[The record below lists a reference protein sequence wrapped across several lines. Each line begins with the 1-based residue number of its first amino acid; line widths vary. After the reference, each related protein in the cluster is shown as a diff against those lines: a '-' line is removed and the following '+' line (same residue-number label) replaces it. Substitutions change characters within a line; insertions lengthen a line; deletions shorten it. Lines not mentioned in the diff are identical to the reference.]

1 MATLSE
7 LRTKVRSQTE
17 TDSATL
23 TDTEIDG
30 WLQEAYNRTIAA
42 ENDWPF
48 FEKVWSLTQTTGDVT
63 IAMPTDAK
71 ANGVVSLVDLQE
83 TWPRRLFQVPYE
95 QAETIF
101 LDTAAS
107 GLSPLQYSIWG
118 DVIYLWPAAAFDD
131 DRSYRLRGW
140 RQPADWIADGAS
152 AEPDC
157 DSRLHLALA
166 NYAIALAY
174 IQQEDAELEQ
184 VYMMRWQKD
193 VEMARQVIME
203 VAQHRPL
210 MMGPRY
216 ITPIGRGYG
225 WVDDAL
231 TLNVP

>member
-1 MATLSE
+1 VATLSD
-7 LRTKVRSQTE
+7 LRSKVRSQTE
-17 TDSATL
+17 TDSSTL

-48 FEKVWSLTQTTGDVT
+48 FEKTWTVTQTTGDVT
-63 IAMPTDAK
+63 ITMPTDVK
-71 ANGVVSLVDLQE
+71 ANGVVSLVDLDE
-83 TWPRRLFQVPYE
+83 TSPRRLLQVPYE
-95 QAETIF
+95 QAEIIF
-101 LDTAAS
+101 LDSSAPP
-107 GLSPLQYSIWG
+107 LSPVQYSIWG
-118 DVIYLWPAAAFDD
+118 DVIYLWPATSFAA

-140 RQPADWIADGAS
+140 RQPTDWIAGGAS

-157 DSRLHLALA
+157 DSRMHLALA

-174 IQQEDAELEQ
+174 IQQEDPELEQ

-210 MMGPRY
+210 TMGPRY
-216 ITPIGRGYG
+216 ITPIGTPGGY
-225 WVDDAL
+225 WVTPEVNA
-231 TLNVP
+231 P